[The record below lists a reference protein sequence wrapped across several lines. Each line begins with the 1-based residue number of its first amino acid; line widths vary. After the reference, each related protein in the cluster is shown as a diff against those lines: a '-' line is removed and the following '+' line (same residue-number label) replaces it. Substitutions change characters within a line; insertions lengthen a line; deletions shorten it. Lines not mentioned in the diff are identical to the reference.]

1 MNKIKLSPKIV
12 FVISL
17 IAFGALMRL
26 LPHWPNFTPI
36 AAMALFG
43 GAQLGKKH
51 LAFIIPL
58 AALFLSDLVLGLHQ
72 WMIAVYVSFALVVVL
87 GIWLKKSIKVGT
99 ILMATLASST
109 LFFIITNFAMW
120 IGAPYYS
127 QDIYGLLEC
136 YTLALPFF
144 LNGIMGD
151 LFFSGIFFGSF
162 YLVQQRY
169 PALVRA

>member
-87 GIWLKKSIKVGT
+87 GI
-99 ILMATLASST
+99 
-109 LFFIITNFAMW
+109 
-120 IGAPYYS
+120 
-127 QDIYGLLEC
+127 
-136 YTLALPFF
+136 
-144 LNGIMGD
+144 
-151 LFFSGIFFGSF
+151 
-162 YLVQQRY
+162 
-169 PALVRA
+169 